1 MCLRLE
7 MTSWL
12 NELGDVVWVTNDLI
26 EVWRLCMRYALRL
39 FVLLKQDAAHLIVIY
54 LNSECDIRVRHPNI
68 STTEPSPKKYYYKT
82 STPLLGAF
90 HIISICGPL
99 GLVKYVGG
107 GGEDSEARRPSAKR
121 ISGEFGAK
129 TFFTGW
135 RPTPRVCKHL
145 KYLNHFL
152 HSPWKISH
160 VSHDDPVIQG
170 CDESLF
176 RTSILSGYHH
186 LGMLTR

>member
-54 LNSECDIRVRHPNI
+54 LNSECDIRVRHPDI

-99 GLVKYVGG
+99 GLVKY
-107 GGEDSEARRPSAKR
+107 A
-121 ISGEFGAK
+121 ISGSLSEVDNRWVAAVK
-129 TFFTGW
+129 TRKLGGF
-135 RPTPRVCKHL
+135 RRKEYRVSSEPKH
-145 KYLNHFL
+145 
-152 HSPWKISH
+152 
-160 VSHDDPVIQG
+160 
-170 CDESLF
+170 SLLAGDQRRVF
-176 RTSILSGYHH
+176 ANTSN
-186 LGMLTR
+186 T